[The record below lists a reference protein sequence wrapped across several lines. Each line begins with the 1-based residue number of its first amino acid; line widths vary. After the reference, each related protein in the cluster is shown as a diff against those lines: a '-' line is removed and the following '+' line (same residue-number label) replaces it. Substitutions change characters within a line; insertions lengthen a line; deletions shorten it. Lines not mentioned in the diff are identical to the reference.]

1 MRRQGAHPEARLR
14 RARRSGTR
22 SGQGLV
28 EFSLILPFIL
38 FVCFF
43 CVDAGRLVYTY
54 NAISSIARDG
64 ARTASLASQT
74 YKDCLT
80 FSRVEAEGGA
90 FGITAD
96 PNSTVGDSDPNN
108 PGTPGPSTPTPGAGY
123 VYIFPAVATGS
134 PPDSISACSSNT
146 PRQLGAPPTNDVTV
160 LVQYQFVP
168 FTPLVADLLGGITV
182 KAISVEQDEC
192 QSGTGATC

>member
-1 MRRQGAHPEARLR
+1 MLR
-14 RARRSGTR
+14 RAARSGTR

-43 CVDAGRLVYTY
+43 CVDAGRLIYTY
-54 NAISSIARDG
+54 NSISSIARDG

-74 YKDCLT
+74 YSDCLT

-96 PNSTVGDSDPNN
+96 PNSAYGNSDPNTT
-108 PGTPGPSTPTPGAGY
+108 GSPGPSTPGPGQGY
-123 VYIFPAVATGS
+123 VYIFPAVASGS
-134 PPDSISACSSNT
+134 PPDSSSNCAST
-146 PRQLGAPPTNDVTV
+146 SPRQLGAPPTNDVTV
-160 LVQYQFVP
+160 LVQYKFVP
-168 FTPLVADLLGGITV
+168 FTPLLANLLGGITV